1 MEGRIEQRGNQTR
14 LTTLHY
20 ALNLAV
26 NFRRFGAF
34 RVSNTSIPWKLVFL
48 EMEENKQVLFFCDM
62 PSKLMM
68 AVFVLLLKVLQE
80 SPNFTSQSKPQQ
92 YKTIE
97 KKVIFYLVLI
107 LMNRIQICGIET
119 LANVITF
126 SYSMQRLNFTGKKL

>member
-1 MEGRIEQRGNQTR
+1 
-14 LTTLHY
+14 
-20 ALNLAV
+20 
-26 NFRRFGAF
+26 
-34 RVSNTSIPWKLVFL
+34 
-48 EMEENKQVLFFCDM
+48 MEENKQVLFFCDM

-107 LMNRIQICGIET
+107 LMNRIPICGIET
-119 LANVITF
+119 RQCYNILLFHAKAEFYWKKIMKLFGMCMINVR
-126 SYSMQRLNFTGKKL
+126 QLKVPVLKRNLLNLHQSS